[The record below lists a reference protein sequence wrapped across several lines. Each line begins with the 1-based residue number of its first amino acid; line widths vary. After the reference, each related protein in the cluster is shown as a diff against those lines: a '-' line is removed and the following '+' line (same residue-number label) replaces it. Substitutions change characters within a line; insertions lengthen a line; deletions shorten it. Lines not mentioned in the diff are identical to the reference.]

1 MKYCGSGP
9 EAVAL
14 AISAS
19 TRRAASAI
27 AGADRAGPGGKQQA
41 AGAPRQQSELLRQ
54 RRRAA
59 AGREGAITIAGDLMA
74 DAEIVKRVGKRVGMI
89 ERLGKRKP
97 TRDAL
102 CRLLC
107 LAGHLQRHCGA
118 DVGANAGIVAAEG
131 GAKMTVALHVI
142 GFDTDPA
149 VVQSCR
155 HIAAEKSRGPLAMV
169 GFEQQIAVAGALRE
183 RHQLTCP
190 VASERRLAPHVGVEP
205 QAPFGS
211 ERGGPVV
218 DGLGELRGATI
229 GVLRLGALQTARH
242 HERRA

>member
-1 MKYCGSGP
+1 MPAS
-9 EAVAL
+9 AVACSRESL
-14 AISAS
+14 SRLVLVAAPERQQAFAAQAVDFRHIKADPRLVDAGDRAVEMGQRIGGAPGAQQHLGGQADEILRQR
-19 TRRAASAI
+19 TGGRRARDFRVDQARGI
-27 AGADRAGPGGKQQA
+27 GDAGADRAGPGGKQQA

-59 AGREGAITIAGDLMA
+59 AGREGAITIAGDLKA

-102 CRLLC
+102 CCLLC
-107 LAGHLQRHCGA
+107 LAGHLQRHRGA

-155 HIAAEKSRGPLAMV
+155 HIAAEKSRGPR
-169 GFEQQIAVAGALRE
+169 QW
-183 RHQLTCP
+183 
-190 VASERRLAPHVGVEP
+190 
-205 QAPFGS
+205 
-211 ERGGPVV
+211 
-218 DGLGELRGATI
+218 
-229 GVLRLGALQTARH
+229 
-242 HERRA
+242 